1 MRRQVLGCHPAHR
14 IRDTVESVKPETLFA
29 MLDGALG
36 STLDDLK
43 SRHIFD
49 MPVVAAIDKHKI
61 PRYDADIDHGF
72 LIRSE
77 RGTSTYETYI
87 TLQSVEE
94 GKRAQITCRHVS
106 AFSTNAEEVVSLL
119 ICSRLN
125 GIDISLLL
133 MDREFFSSE
142 VINALKKNRQYLL
155 VPCKLTSGIKRA
167 IAEYER
173 HERPAVSTYT
183 EEERATFTLVILKR
197 NERYLA
203 FATNMPKEKALWNI
217 STLPEEYRKRW
228 GIETGY
234 NGIEHFRART
244 TSRNHSLRILYFYY
258 ALILYNAWLLAN
270 LEIARKFTIKFG
282 IITINMPLLS
292 GIFYALFIEYL
303 RKIMV
308 EHL

>member
-1 MRRQVLGCHPAHR
+1 MERLL
-14 IRDTVESVKPETLFA
+14 E
-29 MLDGALG
+29 

-61 PRYDADIDHGF
+61 LRYDADIDHGF
-72 LIRSE
+72 LIRSKYE

-94 GKRAQITCRHVS
+94 GRWAQIACRHVS

-142 VINALKKNRQYLL
+142 VINVLKKNRQYFL

-173 HERPAVSTYT
+173 HERPALSTYT

-197 NERYLA
+197 DERYLA

-234 NGIEHFRART
+234 NGIEQFRART
-244 TSRNHSLRILYFYY
+244 TSNKKPFTE
-258 ALILYNAWLLAN
+258 NTLL
-270 LEIARKFTIKFG
+270 
-282 IITINMPLLS
+282 LLC
-292 GIFYALFIEYL
+292 AHT
-303 RKIMV
+303 V
-308 EHL
+308 